1 MAGLVPLPPPI
12 HDGRLV
18 VATLSLLTP
27 DSPNTH
33 TGNLKI
39 LGLADLGAVNSTNVT
54 YNSCYA
60 SDADNYIDICLTG
73 SEDAARRIV
82 ALEMPAGNR
91 TADPTGG
98 T

>member
-1 MAGLVPLPPPI
+1 
-12 HDGRLV
+12 V
-18 VATLSLLTP
+18 VATLPTHPRLPQHTHTH
-27 DSPNTH
+27 TH

-82 ALEMPAGNR
+82 ALEMPAGNK